1 MDNRRNTRKN
11 RHNSSVLLLTV
22 LIGFC
27 ILAII
32 EIIYGQAQMRVE
44 KERLALEEQN
54 HQTVQEL
61 KAEWNEL
68 KGEPDVGTETL
79 PTAGV
84 EQTTEPEP
92 DKTLTNAGRL
102 RMPLRR
108 RR

>member
-44 KERLALEEQN
+44 KERLALEE
-54 HQTVQEL
+54 
-61 KAEWNEL
+61 
-68 KGEPDVGTETL
+68 PDS
-79 PTAGV
+79 AGV
-84 EQTTEPEP
+84 EGGME
-92 DKTLTNAGRL
+92 
-102 RMPLRR
+102 
-108 RR
+108 